1 MLFLS
6 SFEACLYVAGLHFEL
21 PFVFGRFHIFA
32 GKVNRLPSAGSLVFF
47 VDLSLFWVSK
57 ATGSFW
63 IRSGTK
69 RPLTS
74 LRRVVDASR
83 FRQRERRV
91 YSVGKPIVVLFSGA
105 ITFLRHTQHSFV
117 REYREDLTRFFLLPP
132 KLTTNMFRGRPS
144 PSCACNNST
153 NISSSPRKGAEQRR

>member
-21 PFVFGRFHIFA
+21 PFVLGRIRIFA
-32 GKVNRLPSAGSLVFF
+32 GKVNRLPSAGSFVFF
-47 VDLSLFWVSK
+47 VEVYFFWVSK

-91 YSVGKPIVVLFSGA
+91 YSVNAVG
-105 ITFLRHTQHSFV
+105 
-117 REYREDLTRFFLLPP
+117 READRRSI
-132 KLTTNMFRGRPS
+132 FRGNYVSETRLMFLCS
-144 PSCACNNST
+144 
-153 NISSSPRKGAEQRR
+153 RRVVRS